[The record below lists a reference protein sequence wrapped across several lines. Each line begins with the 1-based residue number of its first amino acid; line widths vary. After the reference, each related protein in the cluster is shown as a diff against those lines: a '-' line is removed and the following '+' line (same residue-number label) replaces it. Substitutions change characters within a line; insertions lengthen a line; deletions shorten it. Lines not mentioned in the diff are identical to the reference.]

1 MPIGRITQQ
10 ILDRSNIPYLR
21 TQSHTTAELYQLIT
35 EDVSKL
41 TAEDTEKIALV
52 RSLAES
58 SFDFAA
64 LNALFERQ

>member
-1 MPIGRITQQ
+1 
-10 ILDRSNIPYLR
+10 LSNIAGVVIPGIIPVGR
-21 TQSHTTAELYQLIT
+21 IT

-52 RSLAES
+52 RSLADS